1 MKELSVK
8 ECLLAGWKTVTAR
21 PWIFVAAGIIIFVAS
36 LLSDVPRSFTKDLTG
51 LESLLNLLAFILSA
65 VVSFLIAMGKTAFFL
80 RGHDS
85 LESLRLSDLWHP
97 RPFWKFVGTS
107 ILAGGA
113 TIIGLL
119 LFIIPGIII
128 GIIVGFSLY
137 IVIDKELAPID
148 AIRESAK
155 ITKGN
160 RWNLFLLGL
169 AIFGI
174 NIVGFC
180 LLLVG
185 LFITLPISAIAVVH
199 AYRVLSGTLAT
210 SSPASAAE
218 TPAVSAAPSE
228 E

>member
-1 MKELSVK
+1 MRMKELSVK
-8 ECLLAGWKTVTAR
+8 DCLLTGWKTVTAR
-21 PWIFVAAGIIIFVAS
+21 PWIFIAAGIIIFVVS
-36 LLSDVPRSFTKDLTG
+36 ILSDVPRSFTKDLTG
-51 LESLLNLLAFILSA
+51 LASLLNVLTFLVGAAI
-65 VVSFLIAMGKTAFFL
+65 SFLIAMGKTAFFL

-85 LESLRLSDLWHP
+85 VHSLKLSDLWHP

-119 LFIIPGIII
+119 LFIIPGIIV

-137 IVIDKELAPID
+137 VVIDKELRPID

-155 ITKGN
+155 LTKGN

-199 AYRVLSGTLAT
+199 AYRILSGTTLS
-210 SSPASAAE
+210 SSPAPE
-218 TPAVSAAPSE
+218 TLEGTVVA
-228 E
+228 